1 MQRDVPLV
9 DRREGLRAQLAVAA
23 TSTDDELID
32 LLVPPPRPCWQ
43 TALIVLAPA
52 VALTG
57 IVLLSESGAFA
68 PRLDADL
75 AQWGPNKHAFTVV
88 FRVHNNGWT
97 STQVRAVDA
106 SKSMFGAT
114 HVLTPLPQTL
124 APHKTLEVTVRFD
137 SFNCEDDSTN
147 DRSDEIRVRV
157 KNTLGFTITRWVKI
171 VTPGGEQDGWPAE
184 TTAHACA
191 AKNG

>member
-1 MQRDVPLV
+1 MTDM
-9 DRREGLRAQLAVAA
+9 EGAQEQLAVAA
-23 TSTDDELID
+23 TSDDELID
-32 LLVPPPRPCWQ
+32 LLVPPPRPRWK
-43 TALIVLAPA
+43 TALIVLAAA
-52 VALTG
+52 VALAG

-68 PRLDADL
+68 PRLGGDL
-75 AQWGPNKHAFTVV
+75 AQWGPSKHAFTVV
-88 FRVHNNGWT
+88 FRVHNGGWT

-137 SFNCEDDSTN
+137 SFNCQDDSTN

-157 KNTLGFTITRWVKI
+157 KNTFGFTLTRRVKI
-171 VTPGGEQDGWPAE
+171 ATYGSEQVGWPAG
-184 TTAHACA
+184 TTARACG
-191 AKNG
+191 KTI